1 MPLPLLLWAI
11 LTEVSRLSAMKAFS
25 QLPLLLPT
33 ILGYLSSDP
42 TEVAL
47 PCLPCLVV
55 VGLVT
60 LVVLV
65 VLVVLVSLVVL
76 VASPL
81 GVRLLGLSLIK
92 LNFFLATRIISLKQ
106 GHIYQALKSG
116 PHGYMRHGQSFQ
128 WLIQSSSKA

>member
-1 MPLPLLLWAI
+1 MPLSLLLGAI
-11 LTEVSRLSAMKAFS
+11 FAKVSSLSTMKAFA

-33 ILGYLSSDP
+33 IFGYVPNNP

-47 PCLPCLVV
+47 SWVLCLVV

-65 VLVVLVSLVVL
+65 VLVALIAL

-81 GVRLLGLSLIK
+81 GVRLLGLSLIR
-92 LNFFLATRIISLKQ
+92 LDFFLAILIISLKQ
-106 GHIYQALKSG
+106 CHVY
-116 PHGYMRHGQSFQ
+116 
-128 WLIQSSSKA
+128 

>member
-1 MPLPLLLWAI
+1 MSLSLPLPLLLGAI

-33 ILGYLSSDP
+33 IFGYVSSDP

-47 PCLPCLVV
+47 PCLLCLVV

-65 VLVVLVSLVVL
+65 VLVALIAL

-81 GVRLLGLSLIK
+81 GVRLLGLSLIR
-92 LNFFLATRIISLKQ
+92 LDFFLAILIISLE
-106 GHIYQALKSG
+106 
-116 PHGYMRHGQSFQ
+116 
-128 WLIQSSSKA
+128 

>member
-1 MPLPLLLWAI
+1 MPLSLLLGSI
-11 LTEVSRLSAMKAFS
+11 LAKVSSLSAMKAFS

-33 ILGYLSSDP
+33 IFGYVSSDP

-65 VLVVLVSLVVL
+65 VLVVLVMRSD
-76 VASPL
+76 
-81 GVRLLGLSLIK
+81 K
-92 LNFFLATRIISLKQ
+92 L
-106 GHIYQALKSG
+106 
-116 PHGYMRHGQSFQ
+116 P
-128 WLIQSSSKA
+128 